1 MIDDSQLSFS
11 LPSVSR
17 KKVTAVFDGGR
28 LSSDS
33 GVMLLAL
40 VERRRNVAATLAA
53 LIADR
58 RDPSHIRHTV
68 AGRFLGR
75 GQQASGDG
83 VPANSRTPTSN
94 RPVHLRRTLLGRR
107 YNGPRRH

>member
-33 GVMLLAL
+33 VAARA
-40 VERRRNVAATLAA
+40 VERRRNLAA

-58 RDPSHIRHTV
+58 RDPS
-68 AGRFLGR
+68 
-75 GQQASGDG
+75 
-83 VPANSRTPTSN
+83 
-94 RPVHLRRTLLGRR
+94 
-107 YNGPRRH
+107 

>member
-40 VERRRNVAATLAA
+40 VERRRYAPPLS
-53 LIADR
+53 L
-58 RDPSHIRHTV
+58 PSDAIHRTS
-68 AGRFLGR
+68 GTRLPMCCEPNE
-75 GQQASGDG
+75 SGDPWALAD
-83 VPANSRTPTSN
+83 VALATDCIMSLLAERCE
-94 RPVHLRRTLLGRR
+94 RPPV
-107 YNGPRRH
+107 YD